1 MVCFLG
7 FAVAFGCFAPQL
19 LSQGLSGA
27 EQESL
32 CRWLV
37 RVSKDVDDI
46 KLAADRELDSE
57 EGSLENEILIHDR
70 SGMNEWILKPHFRQR
85 MVAFAEVLKP
95 LLARFSLMSEGF
107 TCDGKTVAYV
117 KLCSELKKL
126 DNGIEIDLGNPSRK
140 QLVNA
145 LEKLRDKKLAKIR
158 AYLDAIFGNLFKL
171 FPDTKDIVSEEGGT
185 SGSNQRPGDEENTD
199 LYIWLIRTKKDLSA
213 LAAEITKYRDSGDSS
228 SEQTVLEHNTMGLN
242 EWFLKPHIRVEL
254 NALAVALKP
263 HLERLDSASGGL
275 TVGEKTVPYKE
286 LLKKLDDLSDSI
298 EIDLGKADR
307 AQMLKA
313 LDKLSGK
320 KLPDTLELVEAI
332 IHRVRA
338 NLKNAD
344 DIDQRE
350 GLTKEEDQISEPDF
364 AGFELR

>member
-1 MVCFLG
+1 
-7 FAVAFGCFAPQL
+7 
-19 LSQGLSGA
+19 
-27 EQESL
+27 
-32 CRWLV
+32 
-37 RVSKDVDDI
+37 
-46 KLAADRELDSE
+46 
-57 EGSLENEILIHDR
+57 
-70 SGMNEWILKPHFRQR
+70 
-85 MVAFAEVLKP
+85 
-95 LLARFSLMSEGF
+95 
-107 TCDGKTVAYV
+107 
-117 KLCSELKKL
+117 
-126 DNGIEIDLGNPSRK
+126 
-140 QLVNA
+140 
-145 LEKLRDKKLAKIR
+145 
-158 AYLDAIFGNLFKL
+158 
-171 FPDTKDIVSEEGGT
+171 
-185 SGSNQRPGDEENTD
+185 
-199 LYIWLIRTKKDLSA
+199 
-213 LAAEITKYRDSGDSS
+213 
-228 SEQTVLEHNTMGLN
+228 MGLN